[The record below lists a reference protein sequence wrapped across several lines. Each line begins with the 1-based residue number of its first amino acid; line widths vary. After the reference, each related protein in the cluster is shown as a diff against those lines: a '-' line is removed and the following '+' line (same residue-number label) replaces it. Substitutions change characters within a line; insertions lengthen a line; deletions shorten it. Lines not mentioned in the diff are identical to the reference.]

1 MGLSLSHDPSG
12 HRTSIHRSRNRP
24 WRFRHR
30 ADSKGHGG
38 LDAVPLRSP
47 FRPRRGPRPAAGLPR
62 ILDTYAYADAAG
74 NSILCWDHARCVN
87 HSCEP
92 SMLGLGAAFEIAVRD
107 IAPGDQVTC
116 DYGGLNLHGQL
127 RCACG
132 STHCRGTIAAD
143 DVLDLWQDW
152 DDQVARSLPL
162 APRRPTA
169 APLRRRHAALLGLG
183 AWTGAD
189 AQPSRLS
196 RARRRCRPQGAAS
209 RARIVCA

>member
-1 MGLSLSHDPSG
+1 MIHPDTELRYIDPA
-12 HRTSIHRSRNRP
+12 I
-24 WRFRHR
+24 
-30 ADSKGHGG
+30 GHGVFATAPIPKG
-38 LDAVPLRSP
+38 TVVWTLCRFDRL
-47 FRPRRGPRPAAGLPR
+47 FGPDEVRALPPAYRA

-162 APRRPTA
+162 AA
-169 APLRRRHAALLGLG
+169 HV
-183 AWTGAD
+183 
-189 AQPSRLS
+189 AQPLLPFAGDTRRFWDWVHGRAPMPSHRDY
-196 RARRRCRPQGAAS
+196 RARDGVADLKAP
-209 RARIVCA
+209 RAGRG